1 MTMKINI
8 KKAMLTLL
16 AVPMLAAGVAGLVAP
31 HVGAAAA
38 SDNGLGLK
46 KGVGSAKG
54 NDQVSC
60 LFGSEKEGCTEGSG
74 IFQIIVNVILFII
87 GAVAVIMIVVGGV
100 RYTVSNGDSNA
111 VQGAKNTIMYAIVG
125 LVVAIIAYALV
136 NFVVVNIGANQGQ

>member
-1 MTMKINI
+1 MKINI

-38 SDNGLGLK
+38 SDNGLGLR

-60 LFGSEKEGCTEGSG
+60 LFRQRDPLHRWCGRRYHDRDWWCT
-74 IFQIIVNVILFII
+74 LH
-87 GAVAVIMIVVGGV
+87 
-100 RYTVSNGDSNA
+100 RL
-111 VQGAKNTIMYAIVG
+111 KW
-125 LVVAIIAYALV
+125 
-136 NFVVVNIGANQGQ
+136 

>member
-1 MTMKINI
+1 MKINI

-16 AVPMLAAGVAGLVAP
+16 AVPVLAAGVAGLVAP

-38 SDNGLGLK
+38 SDNGLGLR

-60 LFGSEKEGCTEGSG
+60 LFGSEKEGCTEGTG
-74 IFQIIVNVILFII
+74 IFQTVV
-87 GAVAVIMIVVGGV
+87 GAVAVIMIVIGGV

-111 VQGAKNTIMYAIVG
+111 VTGAKNTIMYAIVG

>member
-1 MTMKINI
+1 MKINI

-16 AVPMLAAGVAGLVAP
+16 AVPVLAAGVAGLVAP

-38 SDNGLGLK
+38 SDNGLGLR

-60 LFGSEKEGCTEGSG
+60 LFGSEKEGCTDGTG
-74 IFQIIVNVILFII
+74 IFQTIVHVILFIV
-87 GAVAVIMIVVGGV
+87 GAVAVIMIVIGGV

-111 VQGAKNTIMYAIVG
+111 VTGAKNTIMYAIVG